1 MNEVVSR
8 DEWRAA
14 VEAVHERE
22 RQLGALDEEIAEQRK
37 QLPWVRV
44 DKEYVFDTEDGP
56 KTLVELF
63 DGRSQ
68 LLVYHLMFGPE
79 YAQACPG
86 CTGLAD
92 HFDGALPHVN
102 ARDVTLIAISRA
114 PIEKLNAYK
123 RRMGWTFPYVSS
135 YRSDFNFDIDFAQTQ
150 EQMSQGEMKKMVDE
164 AEDWLKDWAA
174 NVGTDLEHGM
184 AESPG
189 WSVFKLEDGVV
200 YQTYSRTAPDR
211 FLLTPF
217 YSQLLDQVPNGR
229 DRDFP
234 LRRHDE
240 Y

>member
-1 MNEVVSR
+1 MNRVVSR
-8 DEWRAA
+8 DEWKAA

-22 RQLGALDEEIAEQRK
+22 RALGALDEEIAEQRK
-37 QLPWVRV
+37 ELPRVRV
-44 DKEYVFDTEDGP
+44 DKEYVFDSEDGR

-63 DGRSQ
+63 AGRSQ

-79 YAQACPG
+79 YEQACPG

-135 YRSDFNFDIDFAQTQ
+135 YRSDFNFDFEFALTL
-150 EQMSQGEMKKMVDE
+150 EQMSEGEMKKMVDE
-164 AEDWLKDWAA
+164 AEDWLKDWAD

-200 YQTYSRTAPDR
+200 YHTYSRTAPDR
-211 FLLTPF
+211 FLLAAF
-217 YSQLLDQVPNGR
+217 YFQLLDQVPNGR
-229 DRDFP
+229 DREFP

>member
-1 MNEVVSR
+1 V
-8 DEWRAA
+8 
-14 VEAVHERE
+14 
-22 RQLGALDEEIAEQRK
+22 
-37 QLPWVRV
+37 
-44 DKEYVFDTEDGP
+44 
-56 KTLVELF
+56 LF
-63 DGRSQ
+63 RS
-68 LLVYHLMFGPE
+68 
-79 YAQACPG
+79 
-86 CTGLAD
+86 
-92 HFDGALPHVN
+92 N

-135 YRSDFNFDIDFAQTQ
+135 YRSDFNFDIDFALTQ

-200 YQTYSRTAPDR
+200 YHTYSRTAPDR

-229 DRDFP
+229 DLDFP